1 MEFTDALLQWY
12 DRHKRTLP
20 WRGAGDAYAVLVSE
34 IMLQQTR
41 AAAVIPYYSRFMAEL
56 PTVDTLAA
64 CDEER
69 LLKLWE
75 GLGYYSR
82 ARNVK
87 KCAQAVVNE
96 HGGAFP
102 RTAAELVQLPG
113 VGPYTAGAIASIAF
127 GERAPAVDGNVL
139 RVMARLL
146 EDDGNVTDQR
156 IRDRFAAME
165 RPLTE
170 NNYRDY
176 VTFPAFIRDKID
188 RGVITRTHMSD
199 LLRLELLIRYGGTWL
214 DATVFCSSPVVP
226 DYMMDSDLFL
236 FQDLKPGWDGH
247 CQRISSWM
255 ITACT
260 GNPILRL
267 TRALLYEYW
276 KKNTKM
282 ADYFLFH
289 DFFELAIEAYPE
301 EWKKV
306 IPCSNAAP
314 HILLLRLF
322 EPCDARV
329 WDAVRGMTPFH
340 KLSYKFDDEK
350 ARIPG
355 TYYRK
360 LMDGQE

>member
-1 MEFTDALLQWY
+1 METAPEIVQRCCRSVQESFP
-12 DRHKRTLP
+12 DRPIH
-20 WRGAGDAYAVLVSE
+20 
-34 IMLQQTR
+34 I
-41 AAAVIPYYSRFMAEL
+41 
-56 PTVDTLAA
+56 
-64 CDEER
+64 
-69 LLKLWE
+69 
-75 GLGYYSR
+75 
-82 ARNVK
+82 
-87 KCAQAVVNE
+87 
-96 HGGAFP
+96 
-102 RTAAELVQLPG
+102 
-113 VGPYTAGAIASIAF
+113 
-127 GERAPAVDGNVL
+127 
-139 RVMARLL
+139 
-146 EDDGNVTDQR
+146 
-156 IRDRFAAME
+156 
-165 RPLTE
+165 LTE

-301 EWKKV
+301 EWSKV
-306 IPCSNAAP
+306 VPCSNAAP

-322 EPCDARV
+322 EPYREEV
-329 WDAVRGMTPFH
+329 WEAVKEMTPFH

>member
-1 MEFTDALLQWY
+1 MNTLSDLKDKFNRAGGTQILGQYTREHVLGYALLQAALQGSSQKSLEIVRLSVNNKILGKLRRKYSGYIAAYLEREKGRKAQGGKRSDDIWILWLSGMETAPEIVQRCCRSVQESFP
-12 DRHKRTLP
+12 DRPIH
-20 WRGAGDAYAVLVSE
+20 
-34 IMLQQTR
+34 I
-41 AAAVIPYYSRFMAEL
+41 
-56 PTVDTLAA
+56 
-64 CDEER
+64 
-69 LLKLWE
+69 
-75 GLGYYSR
+75 
-82 ARNVK
+82 
-87 KCAQAVVNE
+87 
-96 HGGAFP
+96 
-102 RTAAELVQLPG
+102 
-113 VGPYTAGAIASIAF
+113 
-127 GERAPAVDGNVL
+127 
-139 RVMARLL
+139 
-146 EDDGNVTDQR
+146 
-156 IRDRFAAME
+156 
-165 RPLTE
+165 LTE

-176 VTFPAFIRDKID
+176 VTFPAFIQDKID

-322 EPCDARV
+322 APCDARV

>member
-1 MEFTDALLQWY
+1 MNTLSDLKDKFNRAGGTQILGQYTREHVLGYALLQAALQGSSQKSLEIVRLSVNNKILGKLRRKYSGYIAAYLEREKGRKAQGGKRSDDIWILWLSGMETAPEIVQRCCRSVQESFP
-12 DRHKRTLP
+12 DRPIH
-20 WRGAGDAYAVLVSE
+20 
-34 IMLQQTR
+34 I
-41 AAAVIPYYSRFMAEL
+41 
-56 PTVDTLAA
+56 
-64 CDEER
+64 
-69 LLKLWE
+69 
-75 GLGYYSR
+75 
-82 ARNVK
+82 
-87 KCAQAVVNE
+87 
-96 HGGAFP
+96 
-102 RTAAELVQLPG
+102 
-113 VGPYTAGAIASIAF
+113 
-127 GERAPAVDGNVL
+127 
-139 RVMARLL
+139 
-146 EDDGNVTDQR
+146 
-156 IRDRFAAME
+156 
-165 RPLTE
+165 LTE

-236 FQDLKPGWDGH
+236 FQNLKPGWDGH

>member
-1 MEFTDALLQWY
+1 MNTLSDLKDKFNRAGGTQILGQYTREHVLGYALLQAALQGSSQKSLEIVRLSVNNKILGKLRRKYSGYIADYLEREKGRKAQGGKRSDDIWILWLSGMETAPEIVQRCCRSVHESFP
-12 DRHKRTLP
+12 DRPIH
-20 WRGAGDAYAVLVSE
+20 
-34 IMLQQTR
+34 I
-41 AAAVIPYYSRFMAEL
+41 
-56 PTVDTLAA
+56 
-64 CDEER
+64 
-69 LLKLWE
+69 
-75 GLGYYSR
+75 
-82 ARNVK
+82 
-87 KCAQAVVNE
+87 
-96 HGGAFP
+96 
-102 RTAAELVQLPG
+102 
-113 VGPYTAGAIASIAF
+113 
-127 GERAPAVDGNVL
+127 
-139 RVMARLL
+139 
-146 EDDGNVTDQR
+146 
-156 IRDRFAAME
+156 
-165 RPLTE
+165 LTE